1 MTQPAAASHSR
12 QDLLADVAS
21 FLRMDQFAKIAGKRV
36 NGRSYF
42 VAVERNQT
50 VNAVF
55 RPFFF
60 CPSWDEC
67 MLFGYHVH
75 GSEKTAVNRGSFWT
89 RAPLKAEK
97 HIVEMRYVADR
108 HRLAE
113 NTLTQVLN
121 EA

>member
-12 QDLLADVAS
+12 QDLLPDVAS
-21 FLRMDQFAKIAGKRV
+21 FPRMDQFAEVAGKRV

-55 RPFFF
+55 RPIFFRPG
-60 CPSWDEC
+60 CCEC
-67 MLFGYHVH
+67 MLFRYDVH
-75 GSEKTAVNRGSFWT
+75 GSEKTGVNRGPFGT